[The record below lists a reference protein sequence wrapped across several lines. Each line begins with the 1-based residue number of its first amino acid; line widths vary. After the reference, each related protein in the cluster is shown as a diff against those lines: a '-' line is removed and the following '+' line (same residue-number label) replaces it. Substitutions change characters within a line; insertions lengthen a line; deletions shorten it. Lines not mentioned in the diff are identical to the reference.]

1 MGSSW
6 RPEIAPLQGRAS
18 QRKSVASK
26 LCNAFGMPGL
36 AELFLEGRAPPH
48 PPLDELEA
56 ALARLSA
63 EGREAW
69 PDLTYDE
76 RAFARDLSRKAPA
89 ADVLAGLAALR
100 APDLFIA
107 CACATGEKRAIGLF
121 DERYLT
127 PLRRALRKEN
137 DCEDV
142 LQELRE
148 KLLVGRGSRGP
159 EIRDYSGRGSLAGW
173 LRVMAVRALHKHR
186 RRSAAED
193 QRLDAITDDAIA
205 DPQLE
210 FIKRRERPR
219 FQAAF
224 RDALAALPVRERT
237 LLRLH
242 YAEGLSAERLGA
254 FHRVHR
260 ATATRW
266 LAQARQQLLV
276 ELRRRLIESLQVD
289 RREISSLVRLLRS
302 QLEMSLRQAL
312 GG

>member
-1 MGSSW
+1 M
-6 RPEIAPLQGRAS
+6 A
-18 QRKSVASK
+18 
-26 LCNAFGMPGL
+26 GL

-56 ALARLSA
+56 ALARLA
-63 EGREAW
+63 REGREAW
-69 PDLTYDE
+69 PDLAYDE
-76 RAFARDLSRKAPA
+76 RAFARDLSPRARAGDALPA
-89 ADVLAGLAALR
+89 LAALR
-100 APDLFIA
+100 APDIFIA
-107 CACATGEKRAIGLF
+107 CACASGEKRAVELF
-121 DERYLT
+121 EERYLG
-127 PLRRALRKEN
+127 PLRRALRKEHE
-137 DCEDV
+137 CEDV

-148 KLLVGRGSRGP
+148 NLLVGSGKRAP

-173 LRVMAVRALHKHR
+173 LHVMAVRALQKHR
-186 RRSAAED
+186 RRSIAQD
-193 QRLDAITDDAIA
+193 QRVEEITEDAIA

-210 FIKRRERPR
+210 FVKRRDRPR

-266 LAQARQQLLV
+266 LAQARQLLLD

-289 RREISSLVRLLRS
+289 RRDISSLVRLLRS
-302 QLEMSLRQAL
+302 QLDMSLRQAL

>member
-1 MGSSW
+1 
-6 RPEIAPLQGRAS
+6 
-18 QRKSVASK
+18 
-26 LCNAFGMPGL
+26 MPGL
-36 AELFLEGRAPPH
+36 AKLFLEGRAPPH
-48 PPLDELEA
+48 PPLAELEA
-56 ALARLSA
+56 VLARLSA
-63 EGREAW
+63 EGREPL
-69 PDLTYDE
+69 PDLAYDE
-76 RAFARDLSRKAPA
+76 RAFVRDLSRRAPA
-89 ADVLAGLAALR
+89 GDALPALATLR
-100 APDLFIA
+100 AADLFIA
-107 CACATGEKRAIGLF
+107 CACASGEKRAIALF
-121 DERYLT
+121 EERYLT
-127 PLRRALRKEN
+127 PLRRSLRNEH

-173 LRVMAVRALHKHR
+173 LRVMALRALHKHR
-186 RRSAAED
+186 RHSVAQD
-193 QRLDAITDDAIA
+193 QRVEAITEDAIA

-210 FIKRRERPR
+210 FIKRRDRPR

-242 YAEGLSAERLGA
+242 YAEGLSVERLGA

-266 LAQARQQLLV
+266 LGQARQILLV

-312 GG
+312 RG

>member
-1 MGSSW
+1 M
-6 RPEIAPLQGRAS
+6 A
-18 QRKSVASK
+18 
-26 LCNAFGMPGL
+26 GL
-36 AELFLEGRAPPH
+36 AELFLEGRAPSRA
-48 PPLDELEA
+48 PLDQLEA
-56 ALARLSA
+56 ALGRLCA
-63 EGREAW
+63 EGRDAW
-69 PDLTYDE
+69 PDLVYDE
-76 RAFARDLSRKAPA
+76 RAFARDLSRKTPA
-89 ADVLAGLAALR
+89 GDALAALAALR

-107 CACATGEKRAIGLF
+107 CACASGEKRAIELF
-121 DERYLT
+121 DERYLM
-127 PLRRALRKEN
+127 PLRRSLREER

-148 KLLVGRGSRGP
+148 KLLIGGGGRAP

-173 LRVMAVRALHKHR
+173 LRVMAVRALQKHR
-186 RRSAAED
+186 RRSAAQEH
-193 QRLDAITDDAIA
+193 RVEAITEDAIA

-210 FIKRRERPR
+210 FVKRRDRPR

-242 YAEGLSAERLGA
+242 YAEGVPAEQLGA
-254 FHRVHR
+254 FLRVHR

-266 LAQARQQLLV
+266 LAQARQLLLD
-276 ELRRRLIESLQVD
+276 ELRRRLVESRQVNRD
-289 RREISSLVRLLRS
+289 EISSLVRLLRS

>member
-1 MGSSW
+1 M
-6 RPEIAPLQGRAS
+6 A
-18 QRKSVASK
+18 
-26 LCNAFGMPGL
+26 GL
-36 AELFLEGRAPPH
+36 AELFLEGRATPQ
-48 PPLDELEA
+48 PPLGELEVA
-56 ALARLSA
+56 VARLAA

-69 PDLTYDE
+69 PGLAYDE
-76 RAFARDLSRKAPA
+76 RAFARDLARKVPA
-89 ADVLAGLAALR
+89 GDVLATLAALR
-100 APDLFIA
+100 ASDLFIA
-107 CACATGEKRAIGLF
+107 CACARGEKRAIALF

-127 PLRRALRKEN
+127 PLRGSLRKEK

-148 KLLVGRGSRGP
+148 KLLVGSGNRAP

-173 LRVMAVRALHKHR
+173 LRVMALRALQKHR
-186 RRSAAED
+186 RRSLAQD
-193 QRLDAITDDAIA
+193 QRVEAITEDAIA

-210 FIKRRERPR
+210 FVKRRDRPR
-219 FQAAF
+219 FQSAF
-224 RDALAALPVRERT
+224 RDALSALPVRERT

-266 LAQARQQLLV
+266 LAQARQRLLD
-276 ELRRRLIESLQVD
+276 ELRRRLIESLRVD